1 MPELPDV
8 EVFRQYVDATLR
20 HRKIMSV
27 AVRNE
32 KILGA
37 SPLASY
43 SAP

>member
-20 HRKIMSV
+20 HQKIESV

-32 KILGA
+32 RYSGA
-37 SPLASY
+37 SALASY